1 MPTKNTTIDSDGNVR
16 LEPSRV
22 FFPVSVSDS
31 ADNITEGGVAYTCR
45 GISFAAAGALKV
57 TRPDGT
63 AVVIPDG
70 ALAAGIIHPIQA
82 VRIWENGTTAT
93 GIMAYL

>member
-1 MPTKNTTIDSDGNVR
+1 MPTKDTTTDARGLPR
-16 LEPSRV
+16 LEPSKKY
-22 FFPVSVSDS
+22 FPVSVSDS